1 MRFSSNTSLLLG
13 LLASASRVA
22 IAAATA
28 AADDAAA
35 PAVNED
41 AFVRGAYIVELD
53 GEQDPSALYDE
64 LHSDGLAVKP
74 RLDLKFG
81 LFNGASF
88 SVDDAGG
95 ESDII
100 TAKIANKVS
109 VKGIW
114 PVRKIKMPKLEG
126 TSIGRNGTASSAAL
140 LQSLKDRRDTAAKD
154 TYSTHVMT
162 QVDKL
167 REAGFTGK
175 GIKVAIV
182 DTGVDYRHPAL
193 GGCFGEGCHVA
204 YGWDFTGDNYFQSS
218 EAPTPDA
225 DPIDTCQGHGTH
237 VAGIIMAQE
246 NELGF
251 TGAAPDVTLGA
262 YKVSGCAGYTTSEI
276 LVSAFYRA
284 YEEGSDVISCSAGD
298 DSGWA
303 GDAAGVAV
311 SRIAEAG
318 VPVVVAVGNSGNLG
332 VWAVAS
338 PASGKAVAGIGSVDN
353 TVLPKLMTRGSFAN
367 ETGEFAFG
375 WTDSSPVTTTN
386 VTLRLWIEGAN
397 VTACNSIPA
406 DIDLTDAIPF
416 VPIDPGCQPDVQAV
430 NLLARGAQYILFYP
444 LSEESI
450 YSPYVYTK
458 GILGIG
464 MVMPRQAQEWK
475 AHAENITIT
484 IGPPETSALFV
495 EPITNGPTAGYT
507 SSFSSYGPTWEL
519 DVKPQFTAP
528 GGGILSTWTW
538 DQGEYMVNPGTS
550 MSTPFVAAVYALVGQ
565 VRGTLDQETLRSVI
579 AATAQPKP
587 WNDGTVAYDD
597 ILAPVPQQGAGLVQ
611 AWDAAHATTILGSTG
626 ISFNDTDHFIGEHTF
641 SVKNTATEAV
651 TYKLGHAKSVTVY
664 TFAPGEA
671 QLKAARAPPP
681 TVDAWATLTFAAD
694 SLTVPAGGS
703 AEVQFT
709 AVPPSG
715 LNATLL
721 PVYSGYVTL
730 EGSNGETLSVPYLGV
745 GGSMHDTPVLIPGLG
760 QNGVYLSST
769 DNHFLIPVAANR
781 TFTIPRP
788 GSSGSATYPKL
799 VVTPTVGSTELH
811 VELVAVGGGG
821 NSTLEVT
828 EVLGYPALGALPQ
841 SPVAYAHRIGYTWNF
856 DGFLAD
862 RTAVPE
868 GSYAFIARALRI
880 FGDAAKDE
888 DWDVVETVLF
898 NLKYLA

>member
-1 MRFSSNTSLLLG
+1 MRFSSNASLLLG
-13 LLASASRVA
+13 LLASASHAVV
-22 IAAATA
+22 
-28 AADDAAA
+28 AADDTAAPAA

-41 AFVRGAYIVELD
+41 AFVQGAYIVELN

-64 LHSDGLAVKP
+64 LRSDGLAVKP

-88 SVDDAGG
+88 SVDDAG
-95 ESDII
+95 EPDIT
-100 TAKIANKVS
+100 TAKIADKLS
-109 VKGIW
+109 VKGVW
-114 PVRKIKMPKLEG
+114 PVRKIKMPKPVG

-140 LQSLKDRRDTAAKD
+140 LRSLKDRRDEAAKD

-204 YGWDFTGDNYFQSS
+204 YGWDFTGDNYYESS
-218 EAPTPDA
+218 DAPTPDA
-225 DPIDTCQGHGTH
+225 DPLDTCQGHGTH

-284 YEEGSDVISCSAGD
+284 YEDGSDVISCSAGD

-303 GDAAGVAV
+303 SDAAGVAV

-318 VPVVVAVGNSGNLG
+318 IPVVVAAGNSGNLG

-353 TVLPKLMTRGSFAN
+353 TILPNLMKRGTFVN

-375 WTDSSPVTTTN
+375 WADSTPVTTAN
-386 VTLRLWIEGAN
+386 VTLRLWIANAN
-397 VTACNSIPA
+397 VTACNPIPA
-406 DIDLTDAIPF
+406 DIDLTDSIPL
-416 VPIDPGCQPDVQAV
+416 ISMDAGCQSDVQAA
-430 NLLARGAQYILFYP
+430 NLLARGAKYILFYP
-444 LSEESI
+444 ASE
-450 YSPYVYTK
+450 
-458 GILGIG
+458 
-464 MVMPRQAQEWK
+464 
-475 AHAENITIT
+475 
-484 IGPPETSALFV
+484 
-495 EPITNGPTAGYT
+495 
-507 SSFSSYGPTWEL
+507 SYGPTWEL

-579 AATAQPKP
+579 AATAQPKA
-587 WNDGTVAYDD
+587 WNDGTVAHDD

-611 AWDAAHATTILGSTG
+611 AWDAAHATTILSSTG
-626 ISFNDTDHFIGEHTF
+626 ISFNDTDHFVGEHTF
-641 SVKNTATEAV
+641 SVKNTAAEEV

-664 TFAPGEA
+664 TFTPGEA
-671 QLKAARAPPP
+671 QLNVARAPPP
-681 TVDAWATLTFAAD
+681 TVDEWATINFETD
-694 SLTVPAGGS
+694 SLIVPAGGS
-703 AEVQFT
+703 ADVKFT

-721 PVYSGYVTL
+721 PVYSGYITL

-745 GGSMHDTPVLIPGLG
+745 GGSMRETPVLVPGLG
-760 QNGVYLSST
+760 LNGVYLSST

-788 GSSGSATYPKL
+788 GSTGSAIYPKM
-799 VVTPTVGSTELH
+799 VVTPTVGTTDLH
-811 VELVAVGGGG
+811 VELVALGRSG
-821 NSTLEVT
+821 NSTLKVT
-828 EVLGYPALGALPQ
+828 DVLGYPTLGALPQ
-841 SPVAYAHRIGYTWNF
+841 SPVAYAHRFGYTWNF
-856 DGFLAD
+856 GGFLAD
-862 RTAVPE
+862 RTVVPE

-880 FGDAAKDE
+880 FGDASKEE
-888 DWDVVETVLF
+888 DWDVVETVPFILR
-898 NLKYLA
+898 YLA

>member
-1 MRFSSNTSLLLG
+1 MRFSSNASLLLG
-13 LLASASRVA
+13 LLASTSHAVV
-22 IAAATA
+22 
-28 AADDAAA
+28 AADDTAAPAA

-41 AFVRGAYIVELD
+41 AFVQGAYIVELN

-64 LHSDGLAVKP
+64 LRSDGLAVKP

-88 SVDDAGG
+88 SVDDAG
-95 ESDII
+95 EPDIT
-100 TAKIANKVS
+100 TAKIADKLS
-109 VKGIW
+109 VKSVW
-114 PVRKIKMPKLEG
+114 PVRKIKMPKPVG

-140 LQSLKDRRDTAAKD
+140 LRSLKDRRDEAAKD

-204 YGWDFTGDNYFQSS
+204 YGWDFTGDNYYESS
-218 EAPTPDA
+218 DAPTPDA
-225 DPIDTCQGHGTH
+225 DPLDTCQGHGTH

-284 YEEGSDVISCSAGD
+284 YEDGSDVISCSAGD

-303 GDAAGVAV
+303 SDAAGVAV

-318 VPVVVAVGNSGNLG
+318 IPVVVAAGNSGNLG

-353 TVLPKLMTRGSFAN
+353 TILPNLMKRGTFVN

-375 WTDSSPVTTTN
+375 WADSTPVTTAN
-386 VTLRLWIEGAN
+386 VTLRLWIASAN
-397 VTACNSIPA
+397 VTACNPIPA
-406 DIDLTDAIPF
+406 DIDLTDSIPL
-416 VPIDPGCQPDVQAV
+416 ISMDAGCQSDVQAA
-430 NLLARGAQYILFYP
+430 NLLARGAKYILFYP
-444 LSEESI
+444 ASESRL
-450 YSPYVYTK
+450 YPPYVYTE

-475 AHAENITIT
+475 AHAENVTIT
-484 IGPPETSALFV
+484 IGPPKTSGLFA

-507 SSFSSYGPTWEL
+507 SPFSSYGPTWEL

-579 AATAQPKP
+579 AATAQPKA
-587 WNDGTVAYDD
+587 WNDGTVAHDD

-626 ISFNDTDHFIGEHTF
+626 ISFNDTDHFVGEHTF
-641 SVKNTATEAV
+641 SVKNTAAEEV

-664 TFAPGEA
+664 TFTPGEA
-671 QLKAARAPPP
+671 QLNVARAPPP
-681 TVDAWATLTFAAD
+681 TVDEWATINFETE
-694 SLTVPAGGS
+694 SLIVPAGGS
-703 AEVQFT
+703 ADVKFT

-721 PVYSGYVTL
+721 PVYSGYITL

-745 GGSMHDTPVLIPGLG
+745 GGSMRETPVLVPGLG
-760 QNGVYLSST
+760 LNGVYLSST

-788 GSSGSATYPKL
+788 GSTGSAIYPKM
-799 VVTPTVGSTELH
+799 VVTPTVGTTDLH
-811 VELVAVGGGG
+811 VELVALGRSG
-821 NSTLEVT
+821 NSTLKVT
-828 EVLGYPALGALPQ
+828 DVLGYPTLGALPQ
-841 SPVAYAHRIGYTWNF
+841 SPVAYAHRFGYTWNF
-856 DGFLAD
+856 GGFLAD
-862 RTAVPE
+862 RTVVPE

-880 FGDAAKDE
+880 FGDASKEE
-888 DWDVVETVLF
+888 DWDVVETVPF
-898 NLKYLA
+898 ILKYLA